1 MGMGFT
7 IELKYTMNGSF
18 EMKDVIIVINYMV
31 DAKVIFKCPI
41 DYGDFPFHSVICKLR
56 ITSFTKSNTS
66 MVFHSAKWSDSEV
79 ETRGYIVD
87 SIAGYS
93 FRAAKSGPQ
102 AQNFMNHS
110 LHVCEGKFCFYI

>member
-1 MGMGFT
+1 MIQEKNLSKHNKYLFILSMGMGFT
-7 IELKYTMNGSF
+7 IQLKYTLNGSF

-66 MVFHSAKWSDSEV
+66 MVLTLWCWRVSRQK
-79 ETRGYIVD
+79 
-87 SIAGYS
+87 
-93 FRAAKSGPQ
+93 AAVQWGL
-102 AQNFMNHS
+102 A
-110 LHVCEGKFCFYI
+110 V